1 VHLKKCSN
9 QNFISSNTY
18 LAHQVSNS
26 IFSCLQLMEIGR
38 DGEGGDDALQHVMAG
53 KRDAIEPVP
62 IPLRPMAEK
71 IALVTKWK

>member
-1 VHLKKCSN
+1 MAAHRAWVRLHKL
-9 QNFISSNTY
+9 ISVTEGP
-18 LAHQVSNS
+18 V
-26 IFSCLQLMEIGR
+26 QLMEIGR

-71 IALVTKWK
+71 IALVTKWKK